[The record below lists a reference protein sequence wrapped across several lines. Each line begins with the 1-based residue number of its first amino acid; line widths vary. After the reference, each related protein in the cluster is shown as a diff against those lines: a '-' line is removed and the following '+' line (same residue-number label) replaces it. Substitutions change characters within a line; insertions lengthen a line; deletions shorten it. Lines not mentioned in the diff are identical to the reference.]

1 MENVRHFFRDTLSGP
16 SYIIYVIVLVILIFA
31 CIGYIAENKLKEK
44 KQKDKYAEV
53 AKPGEVV
60 KSLEETSPIPVV
72 NKTVEEVNPSQTI
85 RPNSNQQIKVAPVNE
100 NVVNSVPLQPV
111 AIPPQQIQPVM
122 EPQGGTQPVGINPI
136 PQVTQEPVQ
145 TVNPIPQVVQ
155 ESVQTVTP
163 VSQVV
168 PVNVQPVATGKE
180 QKTN

>member
-1 MENVRHFFRDTLSGP
+1 MENVIHFFRDTLSGP

-60 KSLEETSPIPVV
+60 KSLEETAPIPVV
-72 NKTVEEVNPSQTI
+72 NNPVEEVSSNQVVT
-85 RPNSNQQIKVAPVNE
+85 PNSNQQIKVAPVNE

-122 EPQGGTQPVGINPI
+122 EPQVEVQPVGINPVS
-136 PQVTQEPVQ
+136 PVVEAPVQ
-145 TVNPIPQVVQ
+145 SVNPIPQVVQ
-155 ESVQTVTP
+155 ESTQTVNP
-163 VSQVV
+163 V
-168 PVNVQPVATGKE
+168 PE
-180 QKTN
+180 QKTNWLQNNKNIVY

>member
-1 MENVRHFFRDTLSGP
+1 MENVIHFFRDTLSGT
-16 SYIIYVIVLVILIFA
+16 SYIVYVIVLVILIFA

-60 KSLEETSPIPVV
+60 KSLEETAPIPVV
-72 NKTVEEVNPSQTI
+72 NKPVEEVTPGQTV

-111 AIPPQQIQPVM
+111 ATPQQIQPVM
-122 EPQGGTQPVGINPI
+122 EPQTNQQTVQTINP
-136 PQVTQEPVQ
+136 V
-145 TVNPIPQVVQ
+145 PQVVQ

-168 PVNVQPVATGKE
+168 PVNIQPVATGKE

>member
-1 MENVRHFFRDTLSGP
+1 MENVIHFFRDTLSGP

-60 KSLEETSPIPVV
+60 KSLEETAPIPVD
-72 NKTVEEVNPSQTI
+72 NNPVEEVSSNQAVT
-85 RPNSNQQIKVAPVNE
+85 PNSNQQIKVAPVNE

-122 EPQGGTQPVGINPI
+122 EPQVEVQPVGINPVS
-136 PQVTQEPVQ
+136 PVVEAPVQ
-145 TVNPIPQVVQ
+145 SVNPIPQVVQ
-155 ESVQTVTP
+155 ESTQTVNP
-163 VSQVV
+163 V
-168 PVNVQPVATGKE
+168 PE

>member
-1 MENVRHFFRDTLSGP
+1 MENIIHFFRDTLSGP

-72 NKTVEEVNPSQTI
+72 NNPVEEVNSTQAVT
-85 RPNSNQQIKVAPVNE
+85 PNSDQQIKVAPVNE
-100 NVVNSVPLQPV
+100 NVVNSIPLQPV
-111 AIPPQQIQPVM
+111 VTPLQPIQPVT
-122 EPQGGTQPVGINPI
+122 EPQVGIQPVGTSPI
-136 PQVTQEPVQ
+136 PPVTQEPVQ

-155 ESVQTVTP
+155 ETAQTINP
-163 VSQVV
+163 V
-168 PVNVQPVATGKE
+168 PE

>member
-1 MENVRHFFRDTLSGP
+1 MENVIHFFRDTLSGP

-60 KSLEETSPIPVV
+60 KSLEETAPIPVD
-72 NKTVEEVNPSQTI
+72 NNPVEEVGSNQAVT
-85 RPNSNQQIKVAPVNE
+85 PNSNQQIKVAPVNE

-122 EPQGGTQPVGINPI
+122 EPQVEVQPVGINPVS
-136 PQVTQEPVQ
+136 PVVEAPVQ
-145 TVNPIPQVVQ
+145 SVNPIPQVVQ
-155 ESVQTVTP
+155 ESTQTVNP
-163 VSQVV
+163 V
-168 PVNVQPVATGKE
+168 PE
-180 QKTN
+180 QKIN

>member
-1 MENVRHFFRDTLSGP
+1 MENVIHFFRDTLSGP

-60 KSLEETSPIPVV
+60 KSLEETAPISVV
-72 NKTVEEVNPSQTI
+72 NNPVEEVNLNQAVT
-85 RPNSNQQIKVAPVNE
+85 PNSNQQIKVAPVNE

-122 EPQGGTQPVGINPI
+122 EPQVEVQPVGINPVS
-136 PQVTQEPVQ
+136 PVVEAPVQ
-145 TVNPIPQVVQ
+145 SVNPIPQVVQ
-155 ESVQTVTP
+155 ESTQTVNP
-163 VSQVV
+163 V
-168 PVNVQPVATGKE
+168 PE
-180 QKTN
+180 QKINWLQNN

>member
-1 MENVRHFFRDTLSGP
+1 MENVIHFFRDTLSGP

-60 KSLEETSPIPVV
+60 KSLEETAPIPVD
-72 NKTVEEVNPSQTI
+72 NNPVEEVSSNQAVT
-85 RPNSNQQIKVAPVNE
+85 PNSNQQIKVAPVNE

-122 EPQGGTQPVGINPI
+122 EPQVEVQPVGINPVS
-136 PQVTQEPVQ
+136 PVVEAPVQ
-145 TVNPIPQVVQ
+145 SVNPIPQVVQ
-155 ESVQTVTP
+155 ESTQTVNP
-163 VSQVV
+163 V
-168 PVNVQPVATGKE
+168 PE
-180 QKTN
+180 QKIN

>member
-1 MENVRHFFRDTLSGP
+1 MENVIHFFRDTLSGP

-60 KSLEETSPIPVV
+60 KSLEETAPIPVD
-72 NKTVEEVNPSQTI
+72 NNPVEEVSSNQAVT
-85 RPNSNQQIKVAPVNE
+85 PNSNQQIKVAPVNE

-122 EPQGGTQPVGINPI
+122 EPQVEVQPVGINPVS
-136 PQVTQEPVQ
+136 PVVEVPVQ
-145 TVNPIPQVVQ
+145 SVNPIPQVVQ
-155 ESVQTVTP
+155 ESTQTVNP
-163 VSQVV
+163 V
-168 PVNVQPVATGKE
+168 PE

>member
-1 MENVRHFFRDTLSGP
+1 MENIIHFFRDTLSGP

-72 NKTVEEVNPSQTI
+72 NNPVEEVNSTQTVT
-85 RPNSNQQIKVAPVNE
+85 PNSNQQIKVAPVNE

-111 AIPPQQIQPVM
+111 AIPPQSIQPVT
-122 EPQGGTQPVGINPI
+122 EPQVGIQP
-136 PQVTQEPVQ
+136 VTQEPVQ

-155 ESVQTVTP
+155 EIAQTINP
-163 VSQVV
+163 V
-168 PVNVQPVATGKE
+168 PE

>member
-1 MENVRHFFRDTLSGP
+1 MMENVIHFFRDTLSGP

-60 KSLEETSPIPVV
+60 KSLEETAPIPVV
-72 NKTVEEVNPSQTI
+72 NNPVEEVSSNQAVP
-85 RPNSNQQIKVAPVNE
+85 PNSNQQIKVALVNE

-122 EPQGGTQPVGINPI
+122 EPQVEVQPVGINPVS
-136 PQVTQEPVQ
+136 PVVEAPVQ
-145 TVNPIPQVVQ
+145 SVNPIPQVVQ
-155 ESVQTVTP
+155 ESTQTVNP
-163 VSQVV
+163 V
-168 PVNVQPVATGKE
+168 PE
-180 QKTN
+180 QKIN

>member
-1 MENVRHFFRDTLSGP
+1 MENVIHFFRDTLSGP

-60 KSLEETSPIPVV
+60 KSLEETAPIPVV
-72 NKTVEEVNPSQTI
+72 NNPVEEVSSNQVVT
-85 RPNSNQQIKVAPVNE
+85 PNSNQQIKVAPVNE

-122 EPQGGTQPVGINPI
+122 EPQVEVQPVGINPVS
-136 PQVTQEPVQ
+136 PVVEAPVQ
-145 TVNPIPQVVQ
+145 SVNPIPQVVQ
-155 ESVQTVTP
+155 ESTQTVNP
-163 VSQVV
+163 V
-168 PVNVQPVATGKE
+168 PE
-180 QKTN
+180 QKIN

>member
-1 MENVRHFFRDTLSGP
+1 MENVIHFFRDTLSGP

-60 KSLEETSPIPVV
+60 KSLEETAPIPVV
-72 NKTVEEVNPSQTI
+72 NSPVEEVNLNQTVT
-85 RPNSNQQIKVAPVNE
+85 PNSNQQIKVAPVNE

-122 EPQGGTQPVGINPI
+122 EPQVEVQPVGINPVS
-136 PQVTQEPVQ
+136 PVVEVPVQ
-145 TVNPIPQVVQ
+145 SVNPIPQVVQ
-155 ESVQTVTP
+155 ESTQTVNP
-163 VSQVV
+163 V
-168 PVNVQPVATGKE
+168 PE
-180 QKTN
+180 QKIN

>member
-1 MENVRHFFRDTLSGP
+1 MENVIHFFRDTLRGP

-60 KSLEETSPIPVV
+60 KSLEETAPIPVV
-72 NKTVEEVNPSQTI
+72 NNPVEEVNLNQAVT
-85 RPNSNQQIKVAPVNE
+85 PNSNQQIKIAPVNE

-122 EPQGGTQPVGINPI
+122 EPQVEVQPVGINPVS
-136 PQVTQEPVQ
+136 PVVEVPVQ
-145 TVNPIPQVVQ
+145 SVNPIPQVVQ
-155 ESVQTVTP
+155 ESTQTVNP
-163 VSQVV
+163 V
-168 PVNVQPVATGKE
+168 PE
-180 QKTN
+180 QKIN

>member
-1 MENVRHFFRDTLSGP
+1 MENVIHFFRDTLSGP

-60 KSLEETSPIPVV
+60 KSLEETAPIPVD
-72 NKTVEEVNPSQTI
+72 NNPVEEVSSNQAVT
-85 RPNSNQQIKVAPVNE
+85 PNSNQQIKVAPVNE

-122 EPQGGTQPVGINPI
+122 EPQEEVQPVGINPVS
-136 PQVTQEPVQ
+136 PVVEAPVQ
-145 TVNPIPQVVQ
+145 SVNPIPQVVQ
-155 ESVQTVTP
+155 ESTQTVNP
-163 VSQVV
+163 V
-168 PVNVQPVATGKE
+168 PE
-180 QKTN
+180 QKIN

>member
-1 MENVRHFFRDTLSGP
+1 MENVIHFFRDTLSGP

-60 KSLEETSPIPVV
+60 KSLEETAPIPVV
-72 NKTVEEVNPSQTI
+72 NNPVEEVNLNQAIT
-85 RPNSNQQIKVAPVNE
+85 PNSNQQIKVAPVNE

-111 AIPPQQIQPVM
+111 TIPPQQIQPVM
-122 EPQGGTQPVGINPI
+122 EPQVEVQPVGINPVS
-136 PQVTQEPVQ
+136 PVVEAPVQ
-145 TVNPIPQVVQ
+145 SVNPIPQVVQ
-155 ESVQTVTP
+155 ESTQTVNP
-163 VSQVV
+163 V
-168 PVNVQPVATGKE
+168 PE

>member
-1 MENVRHFFRDTLSGP
+1 MENVIHFFRDTLSGT

-72 NKTVEEVNPSQTI
+72 NKPVEEVTPGQTVSQ
-85 RPNSNQQIKVAPVNE
+85 NSNQQIKVAPVNE
-100 NVVNSVPLQPV
+100 NVVNNVPLQPV
-111 AIPPQQIQPVM
+111 ATPQQIQPVM
-122 EPQGGTQPVGINPI
+122 EPQTIQ
-136 PQVTQEPVQ
+136 QPVQ

-163 VSQVV
+163 GSQVV
-168 PVNVQPVATGKE
+168 PVNIQPVATGKE

>member
-1 MENVRHFFRDTLSGP
+1 MENVIHFFRDTLSGP

-60 KSLEETSPIPVV
+60 KSLEETAPISVV
-72 NKTVEEVNPSQTI
+72 NNPVEEVNLNQAVT
-85 RPNSNQQIKVAPVNE
+85 PNSNQQIKVAPVNE

-122 EPQGGTQPVGINPI
+122 EPQVEVQPVGINPVS
-136 PQVTQEPVQ
+136 PVVEAPVQ
-145 TVNPIPQVVQ
+145 SVNPIPQVVQ
-155 ESVQTVTP
+155 ESTQTVNP
-163 VSQVV
+163 V
-168 PVNVQPVATGKE
+168 PE
-180 QKTN
+180 QKIN

>member
-1 MENVRHFFRDTLSGP
+1 MMENVIHFFRDTLSGP

-60 KSLEETSPIPVV
+60 KSLEETAPIPVV
-72 NKTVEEVNPSQTI
+72 NNPVEEVNLNQAVT
-85 RPNSNQQIKVAPVNE
+85 PNSNQQIKIAPVNE

-122 EPQGGTQPVGINPI
+122 EPQVEVQPVGINPVS
-136 PQVTQEPVQ
+136 PVVEAPVQ
-145 TVNPIPQVVQ
+145 SVNPIPQVVQ
-155 ESVQTVTP
+155 ESTQTVNP
-163 VSQVV
+163 V
-168 PVNVQPVATGKE
+168 PE
-180 QKTN
+180 QKIN

>member
-1 MENVRHFFRDTLSGP
+1 MENVIHFFRDTLSGP

-60 KSLEETSPIPVV
+60 KSLEETAPISVV
-72 NKTVEEVNPSQTI
+72 NNPVEEVNLNQAVT
-85 RPNSNQQIKVAPVNE
+85 PNSNQQIKVAPVNE

-122 EPQGGTQPVGINPI
+122 EPQVEVQPVGINPVS
-136 PQVTQEPVQ
+136 PVVEEPVQ
-145 TVNPIPQVVQ
+145 SVNPIPQVVQ
-155 ESVQTVTP
+155 ESTQTVNP
-163 VSQVV
+163 V
-168 PVNVQPVATGKE
+168 PE
-180 QKTN
+180 QKIN

>member
-1 MENVRHFFRDTLSGP
+1 MENVIHFFRDTLSGP

-60 KSLEETSPIPVV
+60 KSLEETAPIPVV
-72 NKTVEEVNPSQTI
+72 NNPVEEVSSNQVVT
-85 RPNSNQQIKVAPVNE
+85 PNSNQQIKVAPVNE

-122 EPQGGTQPVGINPI
+122 EPQVEVQPVGINPVS
-136 PQVTQEPVQ
+136 PVVEAPVQ
-145 TVNPIPQVVQ
+145 SVNPIPQVVQ
-155 ESVQTVTP
+155 ESTQTVNP
-163 VSQVV
+163 V
-168 PVNVQPVATGKE
+168 PE